1 MCPTSALPVEREC
14 IVKNDLTE
22 LRAKAPL
29 VHCITNYVAM
39 NIAANV
45 LLAAGASPAMIHTAE
60 ETDDFAKIVGALTV
74 NIGTISPPWLDG
86 MRRAVDA
93 ANAAGVP
100 WVLDPVAHFA
110 TPYRSA
116 AAQELMQMKPTILR
130 SWPISSELP
139 ERFRIRLRCRL
150 R

>member
-1 MCPTSALPVEREC
+1 MCRAQSLPGERDRT
-14 IVKNDLTE
+14 VTNVLTE

-39 NIAANV
+39 NIAANT

-60 ETDDFAKIVGALTV
+60 ETGDFARIVGALTV

-86 MRRAVDA
+86 MRCAVDA

-100 WVLDPVAHFA
+100 WVCLLYTSPSPRDR
-110 TPYRSA
+110 TRSR
-116 AAQELMQMKPTILR
+116 MP
-130 SWPISSELP
+130 SSA
-139 ERFRIRLRCRL
+139 
-150 R
+150 